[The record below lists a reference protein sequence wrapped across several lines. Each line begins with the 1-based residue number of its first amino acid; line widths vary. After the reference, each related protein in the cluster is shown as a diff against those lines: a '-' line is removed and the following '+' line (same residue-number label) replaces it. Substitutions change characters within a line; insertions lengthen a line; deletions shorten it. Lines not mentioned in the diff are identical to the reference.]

1 MRAWRS
7 GSPINIVDNRNR
19 IYYTHRSWYGNE
31 LMRKK
36 SAVLTPLERRIMRV
50 VWEEGSGNVQKI
62 LHGLSGEPQLAY
74 TTVQTTL
81 SVLHRKGKV
90 KRKLVGRA
98 YEYSATVSQ
107 ETADSHAVKDILQKV
122 FRGSVDDL
130 LLSLVRSKQLDAKK
144 LAELQAKLQAMETP
158 E

>member
-1 MRAWRS
+1 MRRS
-7 GSPINIVDNRNR
+7 TR
-19 IYYTHRSWYGNE
+19 
-31 LMRKK
+31 
-36 SAVLTPLERRIMRV
+36 VLTPLERRIMRV
-50 VWEEGSGNVQKI
+50 LWEGGDGNVQKV
-62 LHGLSGEPQLAY
+62 LQGLTGEPQLAY

-81 SVLHRKGKV
+81 NVLHRKGKV

-107 ETADSHAVKDILQKV
+107 ESADSHALKDLLQKV

-130 LLSLVRSKQLDAKK
+130 LLTLVRSKKLDAQK
-144 LAELQAKLQAMETP
+144 LAKLQSRLRASESEEEP